1 MYYLGIDVGSSF
13 IKGACLLA
21 EAGTLDRVRRRPF
34 PAPVG
39 ECRAGHFEI
48 DAELVTSRVRELIDE
63 LVEERPRECEG
74 VFFCAQMGGVLL
86 ASRDGQAMSPYY
98 SWRDQRT
105 AERDSSEDASC
116 LQRLLTRVNADTL
129 HAIGNEV
136 RAGSASALLFWL
148 AERGAL
154 PAQAMPLTLGD
165 YVIARICGC
174 LPQTEYTQALGTL
187 DLNTRD
193 WCWPLFE
200 QLGLAELHWP
210 RLTATVQPVGELR
223 IGARSVPCSAAVGDH
238 QAALAGVE
246 LQTDELS
253 INISTGSQV
262 SRLTER
268 FEPGNYQTRPYLDVR
283 YLNTMTH
290 LPAGRSLDVLLKLVT
305 EVARETGTAEESE
318 SLESDA
324 WSYLANAAD
333 RASDSELRVKLT
345 FFPGPLGE
353 RGSIEGISTDNFS
366 VGSLFRA
373 AFSSMAE
380 NYAICAERLRGDRG
394 WQRLAYS
401 GGLAQ
406 KLPLLRAMIGER
418 LPGPCRTCDVQE
430 DTLMGLLHLARHR
443 RG

>member
-1 MYYLGIDVGSSF
+1 
-13 IKGACLLA
+13 
-21 EAGTLDRVRRRPF
+21 
-34 PAPVG
+34 
-39 ECRAGHFEI
+39 
-48 DAELVTSRVRELIDE
+48 
-63 LVEERPRECEG
+63 
-74 VFFCAQMGGVLL
+74 
-86 ASRDGQAMSPYY
+86 
-98 SWRDQRT
+98 
-105 AERDSSEDASC
+105 
-116 LQRLLTRVNADTL
+116 
-129 HAIGNEV
+129 
-136 RAGSASALLFWL
+136 
-148 AERGAL
+148 
-154 PAQAMPLTLGD
+154 
-165 YVIARICGC
+165 
-174 LPQTEYTQALGTL
+174 
-187 DLNTRD
+187 
-193 WCWPLFE
+193 
-200 QLGLAELHWP
+200 
-210 RLTATVQPVGELR
+210 
-223 IGARSVPCSAAVGDH
+223 
-238 QAALAGVE
+238 
-246 LQTDELS
+246 
-253 INISTGSQV
+253 
-262 SRLTER
+262 
-268 FEPGNYQTRPYLDVR
+268 VR